1 MANAVNSNISH
12 YWRLDRA
19 VGEKSI
25 TGETETSSKTDAYYG
40 PAPRLQGVNNPGGA
54 VGPMPSTHI
63 DIRDDHQWTQSPRSS
78 RGEVPVLLLKENR
91 IMHNVALNQM
101 ANYGFAA
108 LGSGTETYDEI
119 MRLKDAFM
127 NMIDS
132 DDKASFKFELP
143 QNASSVAYTGTDL
156 NSMAPYEDLYTVT
169 PTKFVYSLPYMEN
182 NFIAHSNQ
190 FSESGDAGRIVD
202 SLIKAAEIGKEV
214 LQTINMNKSIQPGR
228 MIEQPKAFTFTGREK
243 SYTVSFPLFNTKS
256 YADVVKNWEFLYL
269 LSYQNTPNRINR
281 DLIDPPCIYEASIP
295 GVWYSKYAAI
305 TNMTVEFVGARREM
319 EIPIKVADQTSHGA
333 QLQGLG
339 SGAQRNQDYLTLAVI
354 PDAYQ
359 VTITISELF
368 AETQNMKFQMLL
380 ESMNSRISTK
390 TL

>member
-1 MANAVNSNISH
+1 
-12 YWRLDRA
+12 
-19 VGEKSI
+19 
-25 TGETETSSKTDAYYG
+25 
-40 PAPRLQGVNNPGGA
+40 
-54 VGPMPSTHI
+54 
-63 DIRDDHQWTQSPRSS
+63 
-78 RGEVPVLLLKENR
+78 
-91 IMHNVALNQM
+91 
-101 ANYGFAA
+101 
-108 LGSGTETYDEI
+108 
-119 MRLKDAFM
+119 
-127 NMIDS
+127 
-132 DDKASFKFELP
+132 
-143 QNASSVAYTGTDL
+143 
-156 NSMAPYEDLYTVT
+156 
-169 PTKFVYSLPYMEN
+169 
-182 NFIAHSNQ
+182 
-190 FSESGDAGRIVD
+190 
-202 SLIKAAEIGKEV
+202 
-214 LQTINMNKSIQPGR
+214 

-319 EIPIKVADQTSHGA
+319 EIPIKVADRTSHGA

-339 SGAQRNQDYLTLAVI
+339 SKAQRNQDYMTLAVI

-359 VTITISELF
+359 VTMTISELF